1 MTNLNVFTPSKRFS
15 SRILGL
21 LLTSLLSA
29 GTFAGND
36 EIVFSASG
44 DSAWRLYL
52 GSSSNWMV
60 PVSGPLTTSYKS
72 KVVTVS
78 KIDNV
83 AEADAIQ
90 AAWKGG
96 LGQVYWQEDNTRDLR
111 SFSEQGGALSMVI
124 RIDKRPKKSVDL
136 KMDCGYPCA
145 GSLDMTNLFKT
156 VPEDQ
161 WFRVSFKLSCFE
173 EAGANLGNIVSPM
186 VVSTTGSFKMSI
198 SEVRLT
204 TNAPEESMVACN

>member
-15 SRILGL
+15 SLILGL

-44 DSAWRLYL
+44 DSPWRLYL

-60 PVSGPLTTSYKS
+60 PVNGPLTTSYKS

-78 KIDNV
+78 RIDNV

-90 AAWKGG
+90 AVWKNG

>member
-145 GSLDMTNLFKT
+145 GSLDMKKLFKS

>member
-90 AAWKGG
+90 AVWKNG

-145 GSLDMTNLFKT
+145 GSLDMKKLFKS